1 MAELTSSA
9 FWVITRQKMVHTDVS
24 GLPIG
29 PIFRGQAVFL
39 DSFTLE
45 DGAYRS
51 VSNQNSMEE
60 TTWKIKRR
68 LRNTQKDIK

>member
-9 FWVITRQKMVHTDVS
+9 FWVITRREMVHTDVS
-24 GLPIG
+24 GLPIR

-45 DGAYRS
+45 DGAYR
-51 VSNQNSMEE
+51 
-60 TTWKIKRR
+60 
-68 LRNTQKDIK
+68 